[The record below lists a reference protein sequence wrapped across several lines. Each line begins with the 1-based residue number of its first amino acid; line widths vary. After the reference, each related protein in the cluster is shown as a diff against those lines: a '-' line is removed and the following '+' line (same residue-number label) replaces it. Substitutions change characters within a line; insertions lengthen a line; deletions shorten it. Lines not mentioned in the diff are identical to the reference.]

1 MALIYQNFHLDE
13 SCETFYKSDWVS
25 WTSARAENKEEEHN
39 TTIFPRK
46 FQLIFQ
52 NSKTFSS
59 CIFHNSAI
67 SQPAAQLTSLISSNM
82 HAVAH
87 ITTRFFPQ
95 IKLTSLT
102 KVSLLLYEWGKLKE
116 FKIILYI
123 IGFVICEWIIQQS
136 VSNRPQEAPR
146 VDPWDNIS
154 FFAVSF
160 HTWNFQQVA
169 NALPLHLPAS
179 FSLRSTHRDGRMTL
193 ITGFTYRSK
202 LDWPVWIEQEAFKLV
217 PKCRFFS
224 FFAVTRWLI
233 ADELTAGAVVLNFL
247 FFLFSAV
254 VSQSHSVDFLPF

>member
-1 MALIYQNFHLDE
+1 MSHVKHFTKVIGSHGR
-13 SCETFYKSDWVS
+13 VP
-25 WTSARAENKEEEHN
+25 ENKEEHN

-67 SQPAAQLTSLISSNM
+67 SQPAAQLTLISSNM

-87 ITTRFFPQ
+87 ITTRFFPL

-102 KVSLLLYEWGKLKE
+102 KVSFQFTALWMREIERIQNNSIHYRL
-116 FKIILYI
+116 
-123 IGFVICEWIIQQS
+123 CEWIIQQS

-160 HTWNFQQVA
+160 QQVA
-169 NALPLHLPAS
+169 NALLLHLPAS

-217 PKCRFFS
+217 PKCRFFLS
-224 FFAVTRWLI
+224 LLWP
-233 ADELTAGAVVLNFL
+233 
-247 FFLFSAV
+247 
-254 VSQSHSVDFLPF
+254 VD